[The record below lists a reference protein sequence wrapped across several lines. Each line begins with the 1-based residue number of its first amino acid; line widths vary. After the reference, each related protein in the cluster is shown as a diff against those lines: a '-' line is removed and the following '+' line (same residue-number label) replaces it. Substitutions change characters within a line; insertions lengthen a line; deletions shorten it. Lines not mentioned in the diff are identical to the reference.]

1 MEVLN
6 RELSTLKQK
15 TVKKEVLDQQI
26 SDIEDRLS
34 IFEQTIHNSI
44 PETNLAHNMFVDN
57 VEVERELHR
66 KYARKNRVVCIGVPR
81 GLTDNEFVNEL
92 YNVLELSINETK
104 IIKMFRIKAKNI
116 TSDKTKPLNIEFS
129 HGNDKSIL
137 LSQTI
142 RNRINALPDHSKFK
156 NVKIF
161 HDRTFR
167 ERESH
172 RLLKLEMADRNKQ
185 LLDQGILTEKY
196 IIKNFALIKT
206 TISMGEGEEK
216 V

>member
-66 KYARKNRVVCIGVPR
+66 KYARRNQVVCIGVPR

-92 YNVLELSINETK
+92 YNVLECPWMK
-104 IIKMFRIKAKNI
+104 
-116 TSDKTKPLNIEFS
+116 
-129 HGNDKSIL
+129 
-137 LSQTI
+137 
-142 RNRINALPDHSKFK
+142 
-156 NVKIF
+156 
-161 HDRTFR
+161 
-167 ERESH
+167 
-172 RLLKLEMADRNKQ
+172 LK
-185 LLDQGILTEKY
+185 
-196 IIKNFALIKT
+196 
-206 TISMGEGEEK
+206 
-216 V
+216 